1 MAKSGKRGGKR
12 RGGKGY
18 KGARDVPEWAS
29 LSCKRTILVSSGP
42 PPVQFNVNTLYSL
55 MNTQLTDYPR
65 AVAVA
70 SAYQHY
76 RIKKVTLTIKPT
88 FDTFL
93 SPAGGSKIHLY
104 HMIDKSGAIPTNIAL
119 EGLKAMGAKPKEL
132 DENSRIISWR
142 PSVLES
148 VMYAGGGV
156 GAASSSK
163 YKISPWLTTSA
174 DNVSPG
180 IFQPSGV
187 DHLGVY
193 WYVEQLV
200 GPGTQYQAEVEVQ
213 FEFKKPLT
221 NINLA
226 ATPALGAIVAPLN
239 DSPDGVVGGGDGY

>member
-1 MAKSGKRGGKR
+1 MAGAKKGAKRGGK
-12 RGGKGY
+12 KGFR
-18 KGARDVPEWAS
+18 KAKDVKDFAS
-29 LSCKRTILVSSGP
+29 LSCKRTILTPTTP
-42 PPVQFNVNTLYSL
+42 PAQFNVNTLYSL
-55 MNTQLTDYPR
+55 MNTQLVDYPR
-65 AVAVA
+65 AVSVA

-93 SPAGGSKIHLY
+93 GGASGTKMHLY
-104 HMIDKSGAIPTNIAL
+104 HMIDKSGSVPTNIAL

-132 DENSRIISWR
+132 DENNRVISWR

-148 VMYAGGGV
+148 VMYAAGGV

-163 YKISPWLTTSA
+163 YKISPWLTTTA

-180 IFQPSGV
+180 VFAPSGV

-193 WYVEQLV
+193 WYVEQLNTS
-200 GPGTQYQAEVEVQ
+200 GTQYQCEVEVQ

-221 NINLA
+221 NINLS

-239 DSPDGVVGGGDGY
+239 DSPDGIVGGGDGV